1 MRAGAHVC
9 VWMVAVAG
17 DRAGTV
23 GGSGQTVAAVVGPAA
38 GDEEVGEAVELEV
51 DVEEDHGQLGRLKLA
66 QDKAWLGGDG
76 LEGSGS

>member
-1 MRAGAHVC
+1 MC

-17 DRAGTV
+17 DRAGTG

-51 DVEEDHGQLGRLKLA
+51 DVEEDHGQKGRVELVE
-66 QDKAWLGGDG
+66 DEDWEWG
-76 LEGSGS
+76 